1 MAARGFGRVVC
12 TTSGAVR
19 QPIPDFD
26 LSTAPCLALTG
37 YVAGVAHKVAARGVT
52 LNCVL
57 PGPIQTERI
66 SELGAVADRM
76 IAEVPMGCTGTPEEF
91 AAAQTA
97 SREQDHRWRVRARSF
112 SGRMIVGS
120 GALLWPGQRH
130 PTDSGSPQTADDLLQ
145 PASRQPWAA
154 S

>member
-76 IAEVPMGCTGTPEEF
+76 IAEVPMGCTGTPERRRSDGI
-91 AAAQTA
+91 T
-97 SREQDHRWRVRARSF
+97 RARPPLA
-112 SGRMIVGS
+112 
-120 GALLWPGQRH
+120 GASAFLLRKNDCRQQCASVAGTTTSDRFRF
-130 PTDSGSPQTADDLLQ
+130 DQTADDLLQ